1 MITLT
6 ENTLKVLSRLFENR
20 SKNFSNLAKET
31 GMSVMGVLKIAK
43 NLEKNGIVSIAKIG
57 KSSVV
62 QIKPDRENIGVF
74 ALAEK
79 YRFEKFIDEYPHL
92 KTLLLLMKEKI
103 TAGSIVI
110 FGSYASGEA
119 VEESD
124 IDLLFIDPARGTNEL
139 MGELSVLIDT
149 AKKLAPIYVTK
160 ADFIKQFNSKHRLY
174 SEMARGKRIIVKG
187 EYRFWEM
194 LLEAGATR

>member
-1 MITLT
+1 MMTLT
-6 ENTLKVLSRLFENR
+6 ENVLKVIFSLFENR
-20 SKNFSNLAKET
+20 NKNLSNLADET

-43 NLEKNGIVSIAKIG
+43 KLEKNGIVSVTKIG
-57 KSSVV
+57 RNSVV
-62 QIKPDRENIGVF
+62 QIKPDRENIEVF

-79 YRFEKFIDEYPHL
+79 YRFEKFTDKYPHL
-92 KTLLLLMKEKI
+92 KALLLLMKEKI

-139 MGELSVLIDT
+139 VDELSVLIDK
-149 AKKLAPIYVTK
+149 AKKLAPIYVTG
-160 ADFIKQFNSKHRLY
+160 ADFIKQLNSKHRLY
-174 SEMARGKRIIVKG
+174 SEIARGKRIVVKG